1 MTWFWLGVTVL
12 FAGVVVWLDV
22 SGRRAARAPREVE
35 SFPRP
40 FPAVRVLRVVPE
52 ERPYDWERDGE

>member
-1 MTWFWLGVTVL
+1 MTWFWLAVMGL

-22 SGRRAARAPREVE
+22 SGRRTTRAPREVE